1 MFCCGIGVHEKNL
14 IYVEMERLRIYWRR
28 ERIGKRTFEFT
39 YYIRLIGKVF
49 SLSIYRRQDNKK
61 RWREYRLLIM
71 AMKSGNV
78 FGPDDSADPSKLLPY
93 FELEDDKIKF
103 DIPCPK

>member
-1 MFCCGIGVHEKNL
+1 
-14 IYVEMERLRIYWRR
+14 MERLRVYWRR

-71 AMKSGNV
+71 AMKNGNV
-78 FGPDDSADPSKLLPY
+78 FGPDDNADPSKLLPY

-103 DIPCPK
+103 NIPCPK

>member
-1 MFCCGIGVHEKNL
+1 MVKIWWKIEK
-14 IYVEMERLRIYWRR
+14 
-28 ERIGKRTFEFT
+28 IGKRTFKFT

-61 RWREYRLLIM
+61 RWREDKLLIM

-78 FGPDDSADPSKLLPY
+78 FRPDNNADPSKLLPY
-93 FELEDDKIKF
+93 FKLEESRIRF
-103 DIPCPK
+103 GI

>member
-1 MFCCGIGVHEKNL
+1 MKVW
-14 IYVEMERLRIYWRR
+14 WRR
-28 ERIGKRTFEFT
+28 DRIGKRTFEFT

-61 RWREYRLLIM
+61 RWREYKLLMM

-78 FGPDDSADPSKLLPY
+78 FGPDDNADPSKLLPY
-93 FELEDDKIKF
+93 FELEKNKIRF
-103 DIPCPK
+103 GI